1 MAIPKIAAHFFGTG
15 GAKVSKTDENTEDV
29 DIESK
34 RYRELDPIWKTIIIV
49 MALAVV
55 AISINQVFLLGF
67 FKATFG
73 TVLLSNRYLYLIGGT
88 LLAMVF
94 IVLPATENSSR
105 TKVPWYDVLLFV
117 CGLVLTGFLV
127 NRSNA
132 ILDYGWEY
140 LAPDYA
146 TYAALAFWLLLA
158 EGGRRSGGW
167 AVFFVV
173 AIISFYP
180 LYVGSMPEV
189 ISGVPSNL
197 WDTANFH
204 MYSEESYLG
213 IPMRALG
220 LLVFG
225 FLIFGVALIYTGA
238 GGFFIN
244 MAFALMGH
252 KRGGPAKVAIFSSGL
267 FGSMSGG
274 PVTNVLTTGTLTI
287 PAMTKV
293 GVRPRT
299 AGAIEACASTGGVLM
314 PPIMG
319 ATAFIMA
326 NFLNVSYVEVA
337 LAAVIPSALYYFG
350 LYVQID
356 SYAAANNLEGMPK
369 EELPTISGTF
379 KDGWHYLFVF
389 GLLVWML
396 IFLKQESK
404 APFYATALLLVINQ
418 LKKGHR
424 MDRQRITDFLYATG
438 CLLAEIAALLG
449 AIGLIVGALQLTGM
463 TGTLTN
469 DLVFLAGGDPF
480 LLLVMGALT
489 SFVLGIGMTV
499 TAAYIFLAII
509 LAPALIALD
518 LDPMSIHMFLLY
530 WGMLSFITPPV
541 ALAAFAAS
549 TISRSGPMATGIEAM
564 RIGSIIYFIPF
575 FFVLNPALIGQS
587 SAGEVILVCITALV
601 GIVFIAAA
609 LQGYLQGV
617 GKVENSPL
625 GLLSRLSLFAGGIV
639 MAAPGGGMLAV
650 DHWVLIGA
658 AIVILAPGVA
668 ILKFRQPSVGAR
680 A

>member
-1 MAIPKIAAHFFGTG
+1 MSNEKKSIRD
-15 GAKVSKTDENTEDV
+15 TD
-29 DIESK
+29 IGSK
-34 RYRELDPIWKTIIIV
+34 RYRELGPVWKTIIIV
-49 MALAVV
+49 LGLIIV
-55 AISINQVFLLGF
+55 AICINQVFLLGF

-73 TVLLSNRYLYLIGGT
+73 TVLLANRYLYLIGGT

-94 IVLPATENSSR
+94 IVLPATETSSR

-117 CGLVLTGFLV
+117 SGLALTIFFV
-127 NRSNA
+127 IQSDA
-132 ILDYGWEY
+132 IIDYGWEY
-140 LAPDYA
+140 VAPEYA
-146 TYAALAFWLLLA
+146 TYAALSFWLLLA
-158 EGGRRSGGW
+158 EGGRRSGGL
-167 AVFFVV
+167 AVLFVV
-173 AIISFYP
+173 AIISLYP
-180 LYVGSMPEV
+180 LYVASMPEI
-189 ISGVPSNL
+189 ISGVPSTI
-197 WDTANFH
+197 WETANFH

-225 FLIFGVALIYTGA
+225 FMLFGVALIYTGA

-287 PAMTKV
+287 PAMTKI
-293 GVRPRT
+293 GMQPKT

-350 LYVQID
+350 LFMQID
-356 SYAAANNLEGMPK
+356 SYAAANQLEGVPK
-369 EELPTISGTF
+369 EELPTISAII
-379 KDGWHYLFVF
+379 KDGWHYLLVF
-389 GLLVWML
+389 GVLIWML

-404 APFYATALLLVINQ
+404 APFYATILLLALNQ

-424 MDRQRITDFLYATG
+424 MDKMRIIAFLYATG
-438 CLLAEIAALLG
+438 CLLAEISALLG

-469 DLVFLAGGDPF
+469 DLVFLAGSDPF
-480 LLLVMGALT
+480 LLLIMGALT

-509 LAPALIALD
+509 LAPSLIALG
-518 LDPMSIHMFLLY
+518 LNPMSIHMFLLY

-549 TISRSGPMATGIEAM
+549 TISRSGPMTTGVEAM

-575 FFVLNPALIGQS
+575 FFVLNPALIGQ
-587 SAGEVILVCITALV
+587 ADMGEVILVCVTALV
-601 GIVFIAAA
+601 GIVFVAAA
-609 LQGYLQGV
+609 LQGYLQGI
-617 GKVENSPL
+617 GKAPRSPL
-625 GLLSRLSLFAGGIV
+625 GILSRLLMFIGGIV
-639 MAAPGGGMLAV
+639 LAAPGGGLLNV
-650 DHWVLIGA
+650 DHWVLIVV
-658 AIVILAPGVA
+658 AIIILLPGMA
-668 ILKFRQPSVGAR
+668 ILKLQQPSTVAR

>member
-1 MAIPKIAAHFFGTG
+1 MSNSAE
-15 GAKVSKTDENTEDV
+15 STEDV

-34 RYRELDPIWKTIIIV
+34 RYRELGPVWKTITIGL
-49 MALAVV
+49 ALAVV
-55 AISINQVFLLGF
+55 AVSINQIFLLGF
-67 FKATFG
+67 FKWAFG
-73 TVLLSNRYLYLIGGT
+73 SVLMANRYLYLIGGT
-88 LLAMVF
+88 LLALVF
-94 IVLPATENSSR
+94 IVLPASPKASR
-105 TKVPWYDVLLFV
+105 TKVPWYDVLLF
-117 CGLVLTGFLV
+117 LTGLGLTGYLV
-127 NRSNA
+127 ANA
-132 ILDYGWEY
+132 LNVLDLGWEY
-140 LAPDYA
+140 LAPDHAIYVS
-146 TYAALAFWLLLA
+146 LAFWGLLM

-173 AIISFYP
+173 ALISVYP
-180 LYVGSMPEV
+180 LYVDHMPTV
-189 ISGVPSNL
+189 ISGVPSNI
-197 WDTANFH
+197 WDTAAFH
-204 MYSEESYLG
+204 LYSEESYLG

-225 FLIFGVALIYTGA
+225 FLVFGVALIYTGA

-244 MAFALMGH
+244 LAFALMGQ

-287 PAMTKV
+287 PAMRRV
-293 GVRPRT
+293 GVRPKT

-337 LAAVIPSALYYFG
+337 LAAVIPSVLYYFG
-350 LYVQID
+350 LFVQID
-356 SYAAANNLEGMPK
+356 SYAARNDLKGIPK
-369 EELPTISGTF
+369 EELPTVKETF

-389 GLLVWML
+389 ALLVWML
-396 IFLKQESK
+396 VFLKQESK
-404 APFYATALLLVINQ
+404 APFLATALLLVINQ
-418 LKKGHR
+418 LKRGHR
-424 MDRQRITDFLYATG
+424 MDMKRFLDFLYAAG

-463 TGTLTN
+463 TSTLTN
-469 DLVFLAGGDPF
+469 DLVFLAGGEAF

-518 LDPMSIHMFLLY
+518 LNPMAVHMFLLY

-549 TISRSGPMATGIEAM
+549 TISRSGPMQTGFEAM
-564 RIGSIIYFIPF
+564 KVGSIIYFIPF
-575 FFVLNPALIGQS
+575 FFVLNPALIGQAG
-587 SAGEVILVCITALV
+587 AGEVALVLVTALI
-601 GIVFIAAA
+601 GIVFVASA
-609 LQGYLQGV
+609 LQGYLIGV
-617 GKVENSPL
+617 GKIGNSAL
-625 GLLSRLSLFAGGIV
+625 GLLIRLLLFVGGLV
-639 MAAPGGGMLAV
+639 MAAPGGGMIGF
-650 DHWVLIGA
+650 DHWVLAGA
-658 AIVILAPGVA
+658 AIVLLAPA
-668 ILKFRQPSVGAR
+668 ILLMKIQPPVLESQA
-680 A
+680 